1 VVTVSPVKLDVS
13 NLQRDVREVLAW
25 RDYQENTSRYAGTPY
40 YDLWEPACWRTL
52 KAKLK
57 EAGIS
62 YGKGG
67 E

>member
-1 VVTVSPVKLDVS
+1 MTSAPARLDPS
-13 NLQRDVREVLAW
+13 ELQRDVREVLAW
-25 RDYQENTSRYAGTPY
+25 VEYQENTSRYAGTPY

-67 E
+67 D